1 MHIQAVL
8 KMTSKHEPIAHQSE
22 SPLQQYYFRA
32 LICFAA
38 AGTLAS
44 LVNWSNI
51 DPLQAVTIIGL
62 LSYAYGSYYFT
73 HKKPAEELVKITHW
87 LSYVDAGLIGL
98 VLGFINFSILPC
110 VLFLT
115 MIQFNALISGGM
127 RKLMEDNSAFAV
139 GVLISFVF
147 HTPQLVLSAN
157 IEISVASLIGIA
169 TYFLVYAVYMHQ
181 RFHKLSLSQ
190 KQLENEQKWH
200 KIRAYKLS
208 RYVPPTVWKAINQ
221 GKDETLQAER
231 KKLSIFFSDIKDF
244 SQLAEEIE
252 AEALNELLNHYL
264 TEMSKIVNQHGGT
277 IDKFMGDAIM
287 VLFGDSNSQGVK
299 TDCVRCVSMAI
310 AMKKK
315 MRSLQ
320 LEWFNQ
326 GIKKPLQ
333 IRMGI
338 NTGYC
343 TVGTF
348 GTSSHLDY
356 TVLGTE
362 VNLASRLESAAE
374 PDEILISHETWSL
387 SKDVVMCRD
396 KGEIQVKGFALPVKV
411 YQVADLRKDLGKNQ
425 SYFEDRSEGFSMYLD
440 LDKVRN
446 YDKEKVIASLEKATE
461 RLRDKVIL

>member
-1 MHIQAVL
+1 
-8 KMTSKHEPIAHQSE
+8 MTNEQESVPAQPE
-22 SPLQQYYFRA
+22 SPIQQYYFRA

-38 AGTLAS
+38 AGTLAAR
-44 LVNWSNI
+44 VNWSDI
-51 DPLQAVTIIGL
+51 SLLYGCTIIGL
-62 LSYAYGSYYFT
+62 LIYAYATFHFT
-73 HKKPAEELVKITHW
+73 HKMPPEPLAKISRW
-87 LSYVDAGLIGL
+87 LSYIDAGLIGI
-98 VLGFINFSILPC
+98 VLGFTDFGILPC

-115 MIQFNALISGGM
+115 MIQFNALVSGGI

-139 GVLISFVF
+139 GVLISFIF
-147 HTPQLVLSAN
+147 HSPQLILSAN
-157 IEISVASLIGIA
+157 VEISMASLIGIA

-181 RFHKLSLSQ
+181 RFYKLSLSQ

-208 RYVPPTVWKAINQ
+208 RYLPPTVWKAINQ
-221 GKDETLQAER
+221 GKEETLQAER

-264 TEMSKIVNQHGGT
+264 TEMSKIVTQHGGT

-299 TDCVRCVSMAI
+299 TDCLKCVSMAI

-356 TVLGTE
+356 TVLGTQ

-387 SKDVVMCRD
+387 TKEVVMCRD
-396 KGEIQVKGFALPVKV
+396 KGEINVKGFAQPVKV
-411 YQVADLRKDLGKNQ
+411 YQVADFRKDLGKNQ
-425 SYFEDRSEGFSMYLD
+425 SYFEDRAEGFSMYLD

-446 YDKEKVIASLEKATE
+446 YDKEKVIESLEKAAE
-461 RLRDKVIL
+461 RLRDKVIV

>member
-1 MHIQAVL
+1 
-8 KMTSKHEPIAHQSE
+8 MTSKQEPIPLQSE
-22 SPLQQYYFRA
+22 SPQQQYYFRS

-38 AGTLAS
+38 AGTIAS
-44 LVNWSNI
+44 LINWSDI
-51 DPLQAVTIIGL
+51 SLLHAFTILGLLLYAYGTYHFTHKQAPDALAKSTRW
-62 LSYAYGSYYFT
+62 LSYA
-73 HKKPAEELVKITHW
+73 
-87 LSYVDAGLIGL
+87 DAALIGI
-98 VLGFINFSILPC
+98 VLGFTNFGILPC

-127 RKLMEDNSAFAV
+127 RKLMEDNTAFAV
-139 GVLISFVF
+139 GILISFVF
-147 HTPQLVLSAN
+147 HTPQLVLSTS
-157 IEISVASLIGIA
+157 IEISLASLIGIA
-169 TYFLVYAVYMHQ
+169 TYFLVYAIYMHQ

-208 RYVPPTVWKAINQ
+208 RYLPPTVWKAINQ

-231 KKLSIFFSDIKDF
+231 KKISIFFSDIKDF

-264 TEMSKIVNQHGGT
+264 TEMSKIVTQHGGT

-299 TDCVRCVSMAI
+299 ADCVRCVSMAI

-387 SKDVVMCRD
+387 TKDTIMCRD
-396 KGEIQVKGFALPVKV
+396 KGEITVKGFANPVKV
-411 YQVADLRKDLGKNQ
+411 YQVADFRKVLGKNQ
-425 SYFEDRSEGFSMYLD
+425 SYFEDRAEGYSMYLD
-440 LDKVRN
+440 MDKIRN
-446 YDKEKVIASLEKATE
+446 YDKEKVIQSLEKAAE
-461 RLRDKVIL
+461 RLRDKVIV

>member
-1 MHIQAVL
+1 MSSKQEPLQVQA
-8 KMTSKHEPIAHQSE
+8 E
-22 SPLQQYYFRA
+22 SPQQQYYFRT

-38 AGTLAS
+38 AGTLAAYI
-44 LVNWSNI
+44 NWSNI
-51 DPLQAVTIIGL
+51 SYLYAFTILGL
-62 LSYAYGSYYFT
+62 LMYAYGTYYFT
-73 HKKPAEELVKITHW
+73 HKQAADTLVKTSRW

-98 VLGFINFSILPC
+98 VLGFTNFSVLPC

-115 MIQFNALISGGM
+115 MIQFNALISGGV
-127 RKLMEDNSAFAV
+127 RKLMEDNSAFAI
-139 GVLISFVF
+139 GVLISFIF
-147 HTPQLVLSAN
+147 HSPSFVLSTSV
-157 IEISVASLIGIA
+157 EISMSSLIGIA

-208 RYVPPTVWKAINQ
+208 RYLPPTVWKAINQ

-231 KKLSIFFSDIKDF
+231 KKISIFFSDIKDF

-252 AEALNELLNHYL
+252 AEALTELLNNYL
-264 TEMSKIVNQHGGT
+264 TEMSKIVTQHGGT

-299 TDCVRCVSMAI
+299 ADCIRCVSMAV

-343 TVGTF
+343 TIGTF

-356 TVLGTE
+356 TVLGTQ

-387 SKDVVMCRD
+387 CKDTVMCRD

-425 SYFEDRSEGFSMYLD
+425 SYFEDRAEGFSMYLD
-440 LDKVRN
+440 MEKIRN
-446 YDKEKVIASLEKATE
+446 YDKEKVIESLEKAAE
-461 RLRDKVIL
+461 KLRDKVIV

>member
-1 MHIQAVL
+1 
-8 KMTSKHEPIAHQSE
+8 MTSEQETTAIQSE

-38 AGTLAS
+38 AGTLAPMI
-44 LVNWSNI
+44 NWSNI
-51 DPLQAVTIIGL
+51 SLIYASVIISL
-62 LSYAYGSYYFT
+62 LTYAYATYHFT
-73 HKKPAEELVKITHW
+73 HKLPPEELAKSSRW
-87 LSYVDAGLIGL
+87 LSYVDAGIIGI
-98 VLGFINFSILPC
+98 VLGIANFMILPS

-115 MIQFNALISGGM
+115 MIQFNALISGGV
-127 RKLMEDNSAFAV
+127 RKLMEDNSAFAL
-139 GVLISFVF
+139 GVLISLLFNA
-147 HTPQLVLSAN
+147 PPPVLSNN
-157 IEISVASLIGIA
+157 IEISLASLIGIT
-169 TYFLVYAVYMHQ
+169 TYFLIYAVYMHN
-181 RFHKLSLSQ
+181 RFKSLQDSHQKL
-190 KQLENEQKWH
+190 EEEQKWH

-208 RYVPPTVWKAINQ
+208 RYLPPTVWKAINQ

-244 SQLAEEIE
+244 SELAEEIE

-264 TEMSKIVNQHGGT
+264 TEMSKIVTQHGGT

-299 TDCVRCVSMAI
+299 ADCLRCVSMAI
-310 AMKKK
+310 AMKKR

-374 PDEILISHETWSL
+374 PDEILISQETWSL
-387 SKDVVMCRD
+387 TKDVIMSRD
-396 KGEIQVKGFALPVKV
+396 KGEVQVKGFAQPVKV
-411 YQVADLRKDLGKNQ
+411 YQVADFRKDLGKNQ
-425 SYFEDRSEGFSMYLD
+425 SHFEDRLEGFSMYLD
-440 LDKVRN
+440 LEKVRN
-446 YDKEKVIASLEKATE
+446 YDKEKVIHSLEKAAE
-461 RLRDKVIL
+461 RLRDKVIT